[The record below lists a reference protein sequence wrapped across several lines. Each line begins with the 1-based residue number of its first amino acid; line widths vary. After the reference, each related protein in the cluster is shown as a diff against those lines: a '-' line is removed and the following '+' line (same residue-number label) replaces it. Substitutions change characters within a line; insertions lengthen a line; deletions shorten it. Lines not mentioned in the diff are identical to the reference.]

1 MDQGDALV
9 QLTNPEELSAQA
21 QLNRFLK
28 VIQLHSYKLWLKPVS
43 LTKGMIKEIIMS
55 CSYIN

>member
-1 MDQGDALV
+1 MDQGHALV
-9 QLTNPEELSAQA
+9 QLTNPEELIAQA

-43 LTKGMIKEIIMS
+43 ITIGMIKEIIMS